1 MKGTIEKNRK
11 VLVTDGASRSMQDL
25 SEIKTHFN
33 KEKLKKLLIYG
44 FMFIVFVGCMYLIF
58 KPSESKITSENIGLN
73 DVVPQASETG
83 LLDDKGKAYEQEM
96 FQQKNEE
103 KQNALTSLSD
113 YWNTES
119 EEKQI
124 QEFTEQQ
131 SNYTYRTNKNSERY
145 ANANLNSYRNVQTTL
160 GSFYQEDQS
169 EVIEL
174 RRQLDDLKEQ
184 LSEKEVPKTAS
195 FDDQLALMEKSYQ
208 MAAKYLPSGS
218 QTEKIK
224 IASKETPNANPTKQ
238 EEHFMALIS
247 SRKNTVSTLY
257 REPTDSVFLEDWNKT
272 KNRIFLTVGSNE
284 EVVQPRNSI
293 RACIDQTQT
302 VIGEAAVRLRLL
314 ESAQTDQRI
323 IPQGSIII
331 AHGKFQGGRLQLKIT
346 SVESEGNIFPVDIT
360 IYDLDGQPGLFV
372 PFSPEVNALTEM
384 AGNMTQTSGT
394 SIMMTQNA
402 EQQVA
407 ADLSRGI
414 VQGISGYFSKK
425 VRTPKVTLKAG
436 HQVFLVSKK

>member
-1 MKGTIEKNRK
+1 MKGTNEKKRK
-11 VLVTDGASRSMQDL
+11 VLITDGIPRSMQDL
-25 SEIKTHFN
+25 SEIKTQFS

-44 FMFIVFVGCMYLIF
+44 FMFIVFVGCIYLIF

-73 DVVPQASETG
+73 DVVPQASEIG

-119 EEKQI
+119 EEKPI
-124 QEFTEQQ
+124 QDFTEQP
-131 SNYTYRTNKNSERY
+131 SNYTFGTNKNSERY
-145 ANANLNSYRNVQTTL
+145 GDANLNSYRNVQTTL

-208 MAAKYLPSGS
+208 MAAKYLPSGTR
-218 QTEKIK
+218 TEKIE
-224 IASKETPNANPTKQ
+224 IASNETPNTKPTKQ
-238 EEHFMALIS
+238 KEHFVSFIS
-247 SRKNTVSTLY
+247 SRKNTVSALY
-257 REPTDSVFLEDWNKT
+257 REPSDSVFLEDWNKT
-272 KNRIFLTVGSNE
+272 KNRSFSTVGSNE
-284 EVVQPRNSI
+284 EVIQPRNSI

-302 VIGEAAVRLRLL
+302 VIGETAVRLRLL

-323 IPQGSIII
+323 IAKGSIII

-372 PFSPEVNALTEM
+372 PFSPEINALTEM
-384 AGNMTQTSGT
+384 AGNMSQTSGT

-436 HQVFLVSKK
+436 HQVYLVSKK